1 MHVIKMKVLL
11 IDTQVRHME
20 ICLAQNFILSL
31 YLFIFCQIRCKYIKK
46 QKKTQ

>member
-20 ICLAQNFILSL
+20 ICLAQKFILSL
-31 YLFIFCQIRCKYIKK
+31 YLFIYLLLDKMQVY
-46 QKKTQ
+46 